1 MIVIQAR
8 VFTVLRHR
16 DYDRFF
22 KGGGNNRGSEGL
34 IKYGCKQTSK
44 LISTGPQNAAS
55 NRSASGPAA
64 FLTFTLLSSLRTS
77 SSDRVNT

>member
-1 MIVIQAR
+1 MFLGAGIM
-8 VFTVLRHR
+8 T
-16 DYDRFF
+16 DFF

-55 NRSASGPAA
+55 NPIRSCCFPDVHSH
-64 FLTFTLLSSLRTS
+64 
-77 SSDRVNT
+77 